1 MPHHSKMYHTVTTSI
16 NLNHYTTPPE
26 QHKACWDM
34 INDNYLVID
43 HALAIPS
50 PAALGEVVDCGEL
63 NQGGEDKGVTHCDE
77 PVHGCGI
84 GDFRQGVTGA
94 DTQSG
99 HSQYSGHT

>member
-1 MPHHSKMYHTVTTSI
+1 
-16 NLNHYTTPPE
+16 
-26 QHKACWDM
+26 M
-34 INDNYLVID
+34 INDNYLFID

-63 NQGGEDKGVTHCDE
+63 NQGGEDKGITHCDE

-94 DTQSG
+94 DTQRG
-99 HSQYSGHT
+99 HSQYSGHTWEEYKQLPWQIIQSSIQLRMSEFLQVGIST

>member
-1 MPHHSKMYHTVTTSI
+1 
-16 NLNHYTTPPE
+16 
-26 QHKACWDM
+26 M
-34 INDNYLVID
+34 INDNYLFID

-63 NQGGEDKGVTHCDE
+63 NQGGEDKGITHCDE

-84 GDFRQGVTGA
+84 GNFRQGVTGA

-99 HSQYSGHT
+99 HSQYSGHTWEEYKQWQHNVNYHDK